1 MKFSQILHFW
11 RRIPVLRQAATEE
24 CGLVCLAMV
33 ANFYGYRADVSELRG
48 AFRHIGSRLKD
59 LLANARALKLDV
71 RPLRVEI
78 QELSQLRL
86 PAILHWDLDHFVVL
100 VKVRRRVLIHDPAI
114 GARWYTW
121 DELSNHFSGVAIDCY
136 PASDFEVRK
145 TPRRLKL
152 MDLWSQSQ
160 GIATFLVQ
168 LCLLS
173 LVLQALS
180 LAGPFYMQL
189 VVDEGLQRRDHDL
202 ISLLAL
208 GFGAF
213 LLIQVLIEGVRAWV
227 AQHAGHRLSFQLNSN
242 LFFHLFRLPVSWYE
256 RRNLGD
262 ITSRIGS
269 LSPIHG
275 MLTEGFIM
283 FVIDGIM
290 ALSTLA
296 LMIWY
301 AWDLSMIVFAAL
313 LVFAVVKIS
322 LYSKIRQRMEDEILA
337 SAEVDTL
344 ILETLRNISS
354 IRVFGREVERHQ
366 RWQQRYSR
374 VMKASYQGGTLG
386 IITGFGDSL
395 IFGIENI
402 VLIYLAAHAVIDS
415 EMSIGMLF
423 AFMSYKNQFAGR
435 MTALIER
442 LLELRMLRLHLGR
455 LSDICFETPE
465 ISTVSRTLR
474 APVKGGLKV
483 EAKTIGYDGCEPV
496 LRDVALALPAGSSVL
511 ILGVSGSGKT
521 TLMKAMMGLLSV
533 ENGIWIDET
542 PLAVYGIENYR
553 SGMAAVM
560 QSDGLLAGTVL
571 ENVFFFDSEPDF
583 EFAEQ
588 CLEAVELTKELNV
601 LPMGLQTQVGDL
613 GSSLSCGQQ
622 QRVLLARALYAK
634 PAILFLDEA
643 TAHLDAALAGR
654 LLKQIG
660 EMPITKVIIDH
671 RPEALDIV
679 DAAFLVQGGWVH
691 PLHPDQLVPGANQPE
706 NQPIP
711 PSP

>member
-671 RPEALDIV
+671 RPEALGIV